1 MIYYF
6 IVRHSFGVVPMKVR
20 LLLIQ
25 WELVTKTSFL
35 KKRCRKGCFL
45 LPQRFLP
52 KACDVSRLN

>member
-6 IVRHSFGVVPMKVR
+6 IVRHSFGVAPRKVR

-35 KKRCRKGCFL
+35 TNTAEKVVFFFFRDFYQK
-45 LPQRFLP
+45 PVRFP
-52 KACDVSRLN
+52 D